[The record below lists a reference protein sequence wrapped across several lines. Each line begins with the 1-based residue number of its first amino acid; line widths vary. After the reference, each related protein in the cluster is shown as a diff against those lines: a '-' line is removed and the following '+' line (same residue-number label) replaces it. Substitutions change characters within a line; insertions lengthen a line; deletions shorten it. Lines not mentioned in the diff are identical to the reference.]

1 MKSLLNRALNFSIL
15 PLKLDIT
22 QVLVDFNR
30 FSRAVIWH
38 EYWYGKDTDE
48 AYKKQIFKAK
58 KSNLPKNY
66 SSPAGLKTFLGAIRS
81 EIMDPKNRNT
91 EECNIPP
98 DEIVALKELIKL
110 QKERVIIIKAADKG
124 AGIVILNFQ
133 DYMKACYE
141 HLLSSAPTQN
151 TQNDPHMYY
160 TAVNEFALEEA
171 KSKIIETLELALNK
185 EIITKEEFGHMNPE
199 CKDQAKFYCNFK
211 VHKTKDHNTIP
222 PVRPIIS
229 ASGGITENISL
240 YLEHHIKDLS
250 MMHPS
255 YFQDT
260 PHLLRVFD
268 KINQGPK
275 LPLNA
280 S

>member
-48 AYKKQIFKAK
+48 AYKKQIFKSK

-81 EIMDPKNRNT
+81 EIMDPKNRNSK
-91 EECNIPP
+91 ECNIPP
-98 DEIVALKELIKL
+98 DEIVALQELIKL
-110 QKERVIIIKAADKG
+110 QKERVIIIKAANKG

-185 EIITKEEFGHMNPE
+185 EIITKEEFGHM
-199 CKDQAKFYCNFK
+199 K
-211 VHKTKDHNTIP
+211 
-222 PVRPIIS
+222 
-229 ASGGITENISL
+229 
-240 YLEHHIKDLS
+240 
-250 MMHPS
+250 
-255 YFQDT
+255 
-260 PHLLRVFD
+260 
-268 KINQGPK
+268 QG
-275 LPLNA
+275 
-280 S
+280 SS